1 MNYPIINT
9 DYLENNLSFVYNNNQ
24 KPLIN
29 SRIKYAFSI
38 VDFLLKGGIYLE
50 ADFNKLSPVQK
61 DYIKQAIGYL
71 TDLLVKKQLYND
83 NQSQSANIGQLSY
96 SISQNKKDFSH
107 IYNLLRLTGLFRPE
121 SFLKGGFGD
130 RSYYE
135 KQIDDSGNVS
145 WMKYGTDGPD
155 KMVTEAHMKVYLK
168 ELLETDYISD
178 EVKKQIV
185 EVIKSDVNITAE
197 IDKVIQDQ
205 AFKTKVDAEI
215 TAIINAD
222 PDKYRGQKGADGAPG
237 PKGEKGEQGLQGPQ
251 GVQGAQGIKGDDGVQ
266 GPKGETGPQ
275 GFKGDTGERGPQGIQ
290 GVQGD
295 KGDKGDKGDTGNVG
309 PIGPVGTTNLG
320 FVFED
325 TFTQGAGSIPKNY
338 KYKPF
343 AVSKSINDCD
353 VILVGIDTPGNFFDV
368 WKGSQWDK
376 DSVIERRWGRSNLKC
391 VDFKLDS
398 DNDRVVNIKNC
409 NTISDIV
416 VLKIIGYRL
425 IGVKGEKGD
434 KGDSGGMITRE
445 LNPNLNETY
454 LNTSKT
460 LSIQYNKDGSGFSQL
475 LQHWGNLR
483 PDGFY
488 QQKTEILQ
496 IAPGADPTKDLQ
508 LQLNAPKT
516 SVISLTKNRVN
527 MPDENEVKEL
537 IEHELEHVEDA
548 SGYHTIY
555 NQHFENKE
563 LNGTL
568 KQEGVIRCDWLDI
581 QNSANVDSDDDWM
594 NENTKYIIE
603 VDYEYPLGEPK
614 KNLQTLQLFA
624 ENVAVGGWRYLWRYG
639 GGWNP
644 NTASSLVSIGSGW
657 IEFTF
662 NRTIK
667 FIIEV
672 DVWNNADGSR
682 NYSFVIKGTNQKSD
696 NYVSFRCWAK
706 KFNVAPANFIKN
718 ISLVSKIGTYKFF
731 KPEHLNIKIKKGV
744 HH

>member
-9 DYLENNLSFVYNNNQ
+9 EYLENNLQFIYNNNQ
-24 KPLIN
+24 KPLIG
-29 SRIKYAFSI
+29 SRIKYAFG
-38 VDFLLKGGIYLE
+38 VVNYLLKGSIYLE
-50 ADFNKLSPVQK
+50 ADFNKLSAVQK
-61 DYIKQAIGYL
+61 DYIKQAVGYL
-71 TDLLVKKQLYND
+71 ADILIKKQLYND
-83 NQSQSANIGQLSY
+83 NQSQSANIGQLSV
-96 SISQNKKDFSH
+96 SITQNQKDFTH
-107 IYNLLRLTGLFRPE
+107 VYNLLRMTGLFTPE
-121 SFLKGGFGD
+121 TFLRGGFGD

-135 KQIDDSGNVS
+135 KQIDDAGNVS
-145 WMKYGTDGPD
+145 WMRYGTDGQD
-155 KMVTEAHMKVYLK
+155 KMVTEAHMVAYLK

-178 EVKKQIV
+178 EVKKQV
-185 EVIKSDVNITAE
+185 EEAIKNDVNITAE
-197 IDKVIQDQ
+197 LDKIIQAQ

-222 PDKYRGQKGADGAPG
+222 PDKYKGQKGDVG
-237 PKGEKGEQGLQGPQ
+237 PKGDKGEQGPQ
-251 GVQGAQGIKGDDGVQ
+251 GVQGPQGPKGDDGV
-266 GPKGETGPQ
+266 
-275 GFKGDTGERGPQGIQ
+275 Q

-295 KGDKGDKGDTGNVG
+295 KGDKGNVG
-309 PIGPVGTTNLG
+309 PVGPVGTTNLG
-320 FVFED
+320 KVFDVEVRSSVDLLQPAKPIRLPDSINKCDLIIVAIGGWNNYIALWKGPEWRTPSTISKEWTSGGGKYSVVFTLNKNDDRLIKIRNDSSSSIFVFKV
-325 TFTQGAGSIPKNY
+325 FGY
-338 KYKPF
+338 K
-343 AVSKSINDCD
+343 
-353 VILVGIDTPGNFFDV
+353 L
-368 WKGSQWDK
+368 
-376 DSVIERRWGRSNLKC
+376 
-391 VDFKLDS
+391 
-398 DNDRVVNIKNC
+398 
-409 NTISDIV
+409 IS
-416 VLKIIGYRL
+416 
-425 IGVKGEKGD
+425 VKGEKGEPGP
-434 KGDSGGMITRE
+434 KGDGFSSRD
-445 LNPNLNETY
+445 LNPNLIETY

-460 LSIQYNKDGSGFSQL
+460 LSVQYPKNVVGDTFLMFHSGPKN
-475 LQHWGNLR
+475 G
-483 PDGFY
+483 DFY
-488 QQKTEILQ
+488 QNKTEIFKVQ
-496 IAPGADPTKDLQ
+496 PGADPTKDLK
-508 LQLNAPKT
+508 LALNAAET
-516 SVISLTKNRVN
+516 SIINPTKNRVEMLN
-527 MPDENEVKEL
+527 KTETEEL

-603 VDYEYPLGEPK
+603 IDYEYPLGEPK

-662 NRTIK
+662 NRIIK